1 MQGLRGVHRALE
13 EQVARQVPPDLGP
26 VCELSGPELLEAEE
40 REVARLL
47 ILAAV
52 GSYAGGGPPVTGALL
67 AVSSR
72 YQERSFLCTGRSLPR
87 AGELIGLL
95 DAAVAARSPRL
106 LAEVADHLGQG
117 WPGYPDSVFPTA
129 LAALAA
135 RLDPAG
141 AAGPGSD
148 RDAGATTPGSG
159 TISAPTPALA
169 SGSGAT
175 SVPRP
180 RAGTAPVPG
189 AGEFAV
195 TSFICRERGL
205 RYAAAGR
212 AARAAD
218 LLRDASRRYQA
229 SAYRADAAWLFTD
242 VILAELMAGQVRR
255 AAAVG
260 EEQRRFV
267 EEVFTTLPPATGPGA
282 ASAFTRPVGLRPRAL
297 TPEDHEMLLRYVRT
311 SQFLVEACRHRS
323 AEDFA
328 AAVDLMSFGWAG
340 FAASPYPRILRHLAD
355 RYAAPG
361 APWEVHLGA
370 DGWWHRML
378 RSSRVQVTSAHL
390 VATAVALRARLGR
403 AGLLVHG
410 DVALL
415 DAAVV
420 HARLY
425 GTAATVEWVTRYVA
439 ELRPRIPGLLRTAVT
454 YLQASSGQEAA
465 RLLASY
471 TALRTA
477 CAAPDLLCAAG
488 LHPAGPLP
496 PAGPDGVAVRGARSP
511 RLEVAFYG
519 NLLSVEGITI
529 HRVTPAP
536 LTQLLRVLGEEFVRA
551 GERGEEVPFLSAGEL
566 SARTGRTPAALA
578 QTVRRFRAVCQ
589 DRFAE
594 ATTCPIGPETVI
606 QGRPGYRLNPDS
618 VELFRPPPPPVPP
631 APLEP
636 SAPRTPRTTRASDG
650 TTAPAASRTPA
661 TSRTAPASRAV
672 REARTSLSSPVA
684 GLSPTPGAP
693 STPHPGLSASCPP
706 AGSGPAPSTR
716 SLL

>member
-1 MQGLRGVHRALE
+1 M
-13 EQVARQVPPDLGP
+13 
-26 VCELSGPELLEAEE
+26 
-40 REVARLL
+40 
-47 ILAAV
+47 
-52 GSYAGGGPPVTGALL
+52 
-67 AVSSR
+67 
-72 YQERSFLCTGRSLPR
+72 
-87 AGELIGLL
+87 
-95 DAAVAARSPRL
+95 
-106 LAEVADHLGQG
+106 
-117 WPGYPDSVFPTA
+117 
-129 LAALAA
+129 
-135 RLDPAG
+135 
-141 AAGPGSD
+141 
-148 RDAGATTPGSG
+148 
-159 TISAPTPALA
+159 
-169 SGSGAT
+169 
-175 SVPRP
+175 
-180 RAGTAPVPG
+180 
-189 AGEFAV
+189 

-496 PAGPDGVAVRGARSP
+496 PAGPDGAAVRGARSP

-536 LTQLLRVLGEEFVRA
+536 LTQLLRVLGRSSYGRGSGGRRCRSSRPASSPRVRGA
-551 GERGEEVPFLSAGEL
+551 PPRRWRRPCAASVPC
-566 SARTGRTPAALA
+566 ARTGSP
-578 QTVRRFRAVCQ
+578 
-589 DRFAE
+589 
-594 ATTCPIGPETVI
+594 
-606 QGRPGYRLNPDS
+606 
-618 VELFRPPPPPVPP
+618 RPPP
-631 APLEP
+631 AR
-636 SAPRTPRTTRASDG
+636 SAPRRSSRG
-650 TTAPAASRTPA
+650 APATASTPTA
-661 TSRTAPASRAV
+661 WNSSALRHPPYPLRPLSLPRPARPARPARPTGRRRPPRPVRLPRPAPPRLPGRCGKPVRPSRPRWPGCLPCPVHPPPPTLACQLLV
-672 REARTSLSSPVA
+672 RPPDP
-684 GLSPTPGAP
+684 GLPRVPGACCEYGNHLMGIQWKTLP
-693 STPHPGLSASCPP
+693 YVPISAGCR
-706 AGSGPAPSTR
+706 A
-716 SLL
+716 